1 MRILL
6 LTQLFQPEPNHLKGL
21 TFAKELA
28 KRGHEVEVLTGFP
41 NYPGG
46 EVYPGY
52 KVRLQTREMMEG
64 VSVTRVALYP
74 SHDDSG
80 FRRFLCY
87 ASFGISASLLGPF
100 LVKRPD
106 VIHVYQGPATLA
118 LAAIVLRLWHRT
130 PFVLDVQDLWPESV
144 ISSGM
149 LKFPGGVPLLER
161 WCRLSYRLA
170 SRVVVLSEGYKAA
183 LEKRGCEGGKIDV
196 VRNWSDESQSRGV
209 AGNPA
214 VAERLSLSGYFN
226 VLFAGTMGKVQALD
240 AVIHAASLLKETHPD
255 VQFVFVG
262 GGVDVDRLKGLAEE
276 EKASNVRF
284 VPRQP
289 ASEIGGIL
297 AVADALLI
305 HLKDDD
311 LGRIGIPQ
319 KTQAYL
325 AAGKPIVM
333 AVRGEAADLV
343 HQAGA
348 GILCEPENP
357 ESIADAVR
365 KLRAMPPQERSVLGE
380 SGRRFYDEEL
390 SFRVGVLRME
400 TILRNAAET
409 FC

>member
-46 EVYPGY
+46 VVYPGY
-52 KVRLQTREMMEG
+52 KVRLQTRERMEG
-64 VSVTRVALYP
+64 IPVMRVALYP

-87 ASFGISASLLGPF
+87 ASFAISSSLLGPF

-118 LAAIVLRLWHRT
+118 LAAIVLRIWHRT

-144 ISSGM
+144 VSSGM
-149 LKFPGGVPLLER
+149 LKIPGGVPLLER
-161 WCRLSYRLA
+161 WCRISYRFA
-170 SRVVVLSEGYKAA
+170 SRVVVLSEGYKVA

-196 VRNWSDESQSRGV
+196 VRNWCDESQSREV
-209 AGNPA
+209 EGNPA

-255 VQFVFVG
+255 VRFVFVG
-262 GGVDVDRLKGLAEE
+262 GGVDVDRLKGLAAEK
-276 EKASNVRF
+276 KASNVRF

-333 AVRGEAADLV
+333 AMHGEAADLV
-343 HQAGA
+343 QRAGA

-365 KLRAMPPQERSVLGE
+365 KLRAMPPQERAVLGE
-380 SGRRFYDEEL
+380 SGRRFYYEQL
-390 SFRVGVLRME
+390 SFHVGVDQIE
-400 TILRNAAET
+400 AILRNAAKT
-409 FC
+409 FR

>member
-46 EVYPGY
+46 VVYPGY
-52 KVRLQTREMMEG
+52 KVRFRTRETMEG
-64 VSVTRVALYP
+64 ISVTRVALYP
-74 SHDDSG
+74 SHDESG

-87 ASFGISASLLGPF
+87 ASFAASASLLGPF

-118 LAAIVLRLWHRT
+118 FPAIVLRLWHRT
-130 PFVLDVQDLWPESV
+130 PFVLDVQDLWPDSV
-144 ISSGM
+144 VSSDM

-161 WCRLSYRLA
+161 WCRLSYRFA
-170 SRVVVLSEGYKAA
+170 SRVVVLSEGYKAV
-183 LEKRGCEGGKIDV
+183 LEERGCEGGKVDV
-196 VRNWSDESQSRGV
+196 VRNWCDESQFRRV
-209 AGNPA
+209 VRDPA
-214 VAERLSLSGYFN
+214 VEERLSLAGHFN

-240 AVIHAASLLKETHPD
+240 AVIHAAALLKGTHPD

-262 GGVDVDRLKGLAEE
+262 GGVDVDRLKGLAAEK
-276 EKASNVRF
+276 KASNVRF

-289 ASEIGGIL
+289 ASEIGGVL

-305 HLKDDD
+305 HLKDDG

-333 AVRGEAADLV
+333 AMRGEASDLV
-343 HQAGA
+343 HRAGA
-348 GILCEPENP
+348 GILCQPENP
-357 ESIADAVR
+357 ESIAEAVR
-365 KLRAMPPQERSVLGE
+365 RLRAMSLQERAFLGE
-380 SGRRFYDEEL
+380 NGRRFYEEEL
-390 SFRVGVLRME
+390 SFRVGVIRME
-400 TILRNAAET
+400 TILRNASEA
-409 FC
+409 FG